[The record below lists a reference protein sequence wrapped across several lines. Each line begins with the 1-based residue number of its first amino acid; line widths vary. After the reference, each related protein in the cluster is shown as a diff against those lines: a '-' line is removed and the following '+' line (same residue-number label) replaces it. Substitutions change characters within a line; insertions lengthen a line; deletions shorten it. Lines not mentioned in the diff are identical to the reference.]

1 MSRHY
6 PILRFIGALYQALAV
21 LTLFG
26 AVVAAVGGTPTPY
39 GIVISLLAGVVIAIS
54 LFAIGEVIFVF
65 LGIEENTRRQA
76 NAMERWAGGPP
87 QP

>member
-21 LTLFG
+21 LTLLG
-26 AVVAAVGGTPTPY
+26 AVIAAVTGTRY
-39 GIVISLLAGVVIAIS
+39 GIVISLVVGVVIAVS